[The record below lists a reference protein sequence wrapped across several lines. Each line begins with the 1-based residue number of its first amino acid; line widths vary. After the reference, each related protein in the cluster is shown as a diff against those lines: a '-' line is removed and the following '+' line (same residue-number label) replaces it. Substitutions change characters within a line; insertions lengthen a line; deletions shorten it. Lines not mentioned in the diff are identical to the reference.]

1 MPPGLLPGLPN
12 PLAAVDEAA
21 ILAKIDPDII
31 AKASDWTEHKAPD
44 GRFYYYNAKK
54 GESVWEKPQPLK
66 DLESKQAIQMFLHG
80 FYRFFTAAKLAAAQ
94 GISTRPGL
102 ETGGDVAGKQSGGVQ
117 IVAKNGDMADD
128 VMETDEDRQKKME
141 EEAKRKKEEEEKAK
155 ELKAQDKSRPI
166 SSTPVPG
173 TPW

>member
-1 MPPGLLPGLPN
+1 MY
-12 PLAAVDEAA
+12 
-21 ILAKIDPDII
+21 
-31 AKASDWTEHKAPD
+31 SS
-44 GRFYYYNAKK
+44 YNKV
-54 GESVWEKPQPLK
+54 S
-66 DLESKQAIQMFLHG
+66 FTN
-80 FYRFFTAAKLAAAQ
+80 FFTNFLKKVLSLCQSVQIYIYQQFLIKFLAAKLAAAQ
-94 GISTRPGL
+94 GISTRPGMDA
-102 ETGGDVAGKQSGGVQ
+102 TSGGVGDMAGKQAGAGGG

-128 VMETDEDRQKKME
+128 VMETEEERQKKAD